1 MFLRKCS
8 FLLAGLCLFGS
19 AQALD
24 IRPFVQFFF
33 PNEVSVSKD
42 SKAVSSEQEWGTD
55 FVIEAGTEILFVS
68 EFLPLQAGAGLGF
81 RTAQSNED
89 SKATPASLPAWGV
102 LSFGRISDDNFFS
115 PFVAL
120 RGGYLL
126 PLSGDDAWWDRPVN
140 FFANCGVG
148 AVLPKGITLEASVDY
163 SSMQKS
169 YSKED
174 LKYRVS
180 SFRIGILL
188 GMNIELMHSRVYKER
203 E

>member
-1 MFLRKCS
+1 MFLKKYP
-8 FLLAGLCLFGS
+8 FLLAGLCLFG
-19 AQALD
+19 AAHAFD
-24 IRPFVQFFF
+24 IRPFAQFFF
-33 PNEVSVSKD
+33 PSEVSVSKD
-42 SKAVSSEQEWGTD
+42 SKAVSSEQEWDTD
-55 FVIEAGTEILFVS
+55 FVIEAGTEALFVS
-68 EFLPLQAGAGLGF
+68 EFLPLQAGFGLGF

-89 SKATPASLPAWGV
+89 SKATPASLPIWGV

-140 FFANCGVG
+140 FMVNCGVG
-148 AVLPKGITLEASVDY
+148 TILPMGFTLEATVDY

-169 YSKED
+169 FSKD
-174 LKYRVS
+174 NLKYRVS

-188 GMNIELMHSRVYKER
+188 GMNIEILHSRIYKTNE
-203 E
+203 

>member
-33 PNEVSVSKD
+33 PSEVSVSKD
-42 SKAVSSEQEWGTD
+42 SKAVSSEQEWETD
-55 FVIEAGTEILFVS
+55 FVIEAGSEILFVS

-126 PLSGDDAWWDRPVN
+126 PLSETTLGGTARSTSLPIAAWAR
-140 FFANCGVG
+140 FC
-148 AVLPKGITLEASVDY
+148 PKELRWKPLSTIPPCKNPTQRRTSNTECLRSV
-163 SSMQKS
+163 SESCS
-169 YSKED
+169 
-174 LKYRVS
+174 V
-180 SFRIGILL
+180 
-188 GMNIELMHSRVYKER
+188 
-203 E
+203 